1 MFKDITTMKELA
13 LDINSMTRYARQY
26 GVSLNEL
33 THEEVERFRAYRV
46 PEREVNVIRDVCSDK
61 WTATS
66 RDIFGMPIAD
76 ASLDSLVE
84 WIISAVHVYIESNS
98 NENKKGL
105 IIRVAIS
112 DEKES

>member
-13 LDINSMTRYARQY
+13 LDINSMTRYARQH
-26 GVSLNEL
+26 GISIGEL
-33 THEEVERFRAYRV
+33 TYEEVERFRAYRV

-66 RDIFGMPIAD
+66 RDVNGMPISD
-76 ASLDSLVE
+76 GSLDSLVKR
-84 WIISAVHVYIESNS
+84 IISAIYTQIEFKE

-105 IIRVAIS
+105 IIRVIIP
-112 DEKES
+112 E